1 MLKIRV
7 EDAVGRALAYDT
19 TYVGVD
25 KAAILLRKG
34 HVLTKEDVERLKS
47 SGVYYVWVEGE
58 EPGYVYE
65 WDITP
70 YVASRIIGRNLSYV
84 YAGQGLTWVVST
96 KPGILRVDVGAVAE
110 FNENGDVLVITMP
123 PNRPMGKGEIAAA
136 VEVVPLKMRR
146 EELESLRYREMLR
159 ADEFKY
165 RRVGAVIT
173 GTEIYEGRKQDAY
186 LPVIRAK
193 CEKYGWELVYHEI
206 VPDDTDRIIR
216 AVLNA
221 YDSGAEGVIVTGGMS
236 VDATDATVPAIRKLG
251 AEIVAYGVPMKPTTM
266 TAVAYY
272 EGKPLFAVSAGGI
285 YYSEWNSID
294 LVFARMMAG
303 DRLTRRDIALMGV
316 GGIQESFLRKLAH

>member
-1 MLKIRV
+1 M
-7 EDAVGRALAYDT
+7 AYDT